1 MHQHLTRTDIDEVR
15 TTKTLHIMISF
26 RIGLSTVFENTSIGS
41 SLDDCQIV
49 SHEGH
54 SLEWGRKEKD

>member
-1 MHQHLTRTDIDEVR
+1 MHQHLTCTDIAEGR
-15 TTKTLHIMISF
+15 TMKTLHIMIRF
-26 RIGLSTVFENTSIGS
+26 GIGLSTVFENTSIRS

-54 SLEWGRKEKD
+54 SLEWGLV